1 MSTATIQIQS
11 TTYKIGWWLLFVISV
26 GTMVSNIALIFVV
39 PNLVDSFI
47 AWATF
52 SLYSV
57 FVVLIPY
64 RQGEKWAWYLTWVL
78 LIPSVVLSLNNIDAA
93 PYYLTAAGLIALG
106 QLLTR
111 GAFFSE
117 G

>member
-1 MSTATIQIQS
+1 MAVVTTQAQS
-11 TTYKIGWWLLFVISV
+11 AAYKVGWSVLFGLSV
-26 GTMVSNIALIFVV
+26 LSVLSYAALIFAV
-39 PNLVDSFI
+39 PAMVDSFI

-57 FVVLIPY
+57 IVLLFPY
-64 RQGEKWAWYLTWVL
+64 RRVERWAWYITWAL
-78 LIPSVVLSLNNIDAA
+78 PIPSVVLSFNNPDAA
-93 PYYLTAAGLIALG
+93 PYYLTAAGLMAIG

-111 GAFFSE
+111 GAFFAK